1 MASNSNYRV
10 HAQAL
15 QADRESYIAM
25 QSMPDYT
32 PANVSYSSA
41 ELIDSYQAMEAA
53 LAAEINAQNA
63 LKAARDAARK
73 AEWNFHNAILG
84 AKDQV
89 MAQYGPDSN
98 QVQALG
104 LKKKSDRKRRPRRV
118 PAPPAEYQR

>member
-15 QADRESYIAM
+15 QADREAYVAM
-25 QSMPDYT
+25 QSMTDYT

-41 ELIDSYQAMEAA
+41 ELAEAYQAMEAA

-63 LKAARDAARK
+63 LKAARDTARK
-73 AEWNFHNAILG
+73 AERKFHEAILG

-98 QVQALG
+98 QVQSMG
-104 LKKKSDRKRRPRRV
+104 LKKKSDRRRRLRRV
-118 PAPPAEYQR
+118 AARSTE